1 MICHKEEYIKDICEK
16 YSSYNKLNIDN
27 LIFKIRNSQ
36 IDLKI
41 VKAIGVLDIE
51 SLDNCSDTFINLP
64 IKNEKAEIEI
74 EVNEISC

>member
-27 LIFKIRNSQ
+27 LIFKI